1 MQGFKLLSVF
11 LALSLLAGCA
21 STPIPEK
28 EFGQSF
34 YEQKPQKVGI
44 YVDYPKKV
52 TTYHPG
58 ANCLL
63 CIAAAATANASVT
76 SHMETLSPEDFA
88 EVSDVIAVKLREKGM
103 TPVVIEDEE
112 LFTKMKKIKSKDPSI
127 ATHDFRPIKQK
138 HGVDALVVV
147 NITAL
152 GSERTYSAYV
162 PTGAPQGYVK
172 GLAYAIDLDTNAYEM
187 YQPLTERVAVKGEWK
202 EGPSYPGLTNAY
214 YQAVET
220 VKDRIK
226 SLFN

>member
-1 MQGFKLLSVF
+1 MLGFKFLSVF
-11 LALSLLAGCA
+11 LAFSLLAGCA
-21 STPIPEK
+21 STPTPAK

-44 YVDYPKKV
+44 YVNYPKKV

-63 CIAAAATANASVT
+63 CMAAAAAANTSVT
-76 SHMETLSPEDFA
+76 SHMETLSPDDFA
-88 EVSDVIAVKLREKGM
+88 EVSDIIATKLREKGM
-103 TPVVIEDEE
+103 TPVVINDDE
-112 LFTKMKKIKSKDPSI
+112 LFKKMKKVKSKDPSI
-127 ATHDFRPIKQK
+127 AKLDHRPIKQK
-138 HGVDALVVV
+138 HDVDALVVV
-147 NITAL
+147 NISAL

-162 PTGAPQGYVK
+162 PTGAPQGYVD

-214 YQAVET
+214 YQAVEK

-226 SLFN
+226 GLFN